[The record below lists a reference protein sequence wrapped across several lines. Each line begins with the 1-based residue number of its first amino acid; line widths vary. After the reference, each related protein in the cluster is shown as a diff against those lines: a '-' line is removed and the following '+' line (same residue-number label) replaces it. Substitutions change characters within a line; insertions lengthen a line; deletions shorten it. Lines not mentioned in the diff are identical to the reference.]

1 MPAQLLRSAG
11 MFSTKLAPALSF
23 LSLASKVADASLSE
37 YAADQR
43 VRLQELPEH
52 VSLLCT
58 ASSVL
63 DQCGTEGDDRYPW
76 ERCPD
81 PSISVRRCALQ
92 CQSYN
97 CTATFV
103 ADS

>member
-11 MFSTKLAPALSF
+11 MFSTKLAPLSF

-63 DQCGTEGDDRYPW
+63 DRGTEGDDRYPW

-97 CTATFV
+97 CTATSV